1 MLNQTQHAPDSA
13 RVPPKA
19 FQELRAHLGCQS
31 QLAHVWNG
39 LTRAERQIVLAAA
52 KLPKESHYLSQSF
65 SAFSENA
72 QLQIRSAIVRQS
84 SWAGRIAEKADIHN
98 TRRQLA
104 QRVSHAYQLLIKG
117 DKNSALDELGKLES
131 AILAG
136 GAV

>member
-1 MLNQTQHAPDSA
+1 MLNQTQAGSDSA

-84 SWAGRIAEKADIHN
+84 SWAGRIAEKADIH

-104 QRVSHAYQLLIKG
+104 QRVSHAYKLLISG
-117 DKNSALDELGKLES
+117 DKRSAMAELKKLEES
-131 AILAG
+131 ILAG